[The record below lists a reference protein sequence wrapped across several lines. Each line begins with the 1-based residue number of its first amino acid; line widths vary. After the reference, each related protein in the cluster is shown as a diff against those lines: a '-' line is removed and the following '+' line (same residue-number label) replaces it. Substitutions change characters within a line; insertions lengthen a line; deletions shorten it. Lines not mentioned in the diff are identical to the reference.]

1 MYNPSFL
8 PTSFGFLLVRL
19 GKGLNVIGLVAGLL
33 WRVILLPDPG
43 LPVFELLPLLLVWLI
58 LLLGI
63 LLVVLTGLLFTQTVL
78 AVTTTAADVEEG
90 CVVFPV
96 PVPKPVV
103 EEYWILLPF
112 VLLLVLK
119 DFAVAG
125 LVEVLL

>member
-90 CVVFPV
+90 CVIF

-112 VLLLVLK
+112 VLLLVLE
-119 DFAVAG
+119 DFAVAV
-125 LVEVLL
+125 LVVLL